1 MDCHNCYNKLLPDD
15 AVIIE
20 GITIM
25 NEHGTVSLE
34 PSDVQL
40 DKVVHHECDE
50 KGPAL
55 RIKEDTRMDEDRYM
69 EMVLARGLHEFWN
82 VVAKAYPLCK
92 TGDMAPDQEIA
103 LEQASR
109 DAIMQWIR
117 NNSL

>member
-15 AVIIE
+15 TVIIE

-40 DKVVHHECDE
+40 DKVVHHECE
-50 KGPAL
+50 FKPTL
-55 RIKEDTRMDEDRYM
+55 QIKEDMRMDEDRYM

-92 TGDMAPDQEIA
+92 TGDMAPMEEQA
-103 LEQASR
+103 LEQACR
-109 DAIMQWIR
+109 DAILQWIR